1 MHKKIFLSFLS
12 LLVVIVALNAQEP
25 LRLVISGGPGVG
37 KSTVLNLLNQQGFA
51 VIPETMG
58 VCFYEAKQAGRL
70 NEFFADT
77 VRLQTLLMER
87 QLQQEAQHD
96 NEEIVFLDRSAYDI
110 TFYAEW
116 FNVQMP
122 DAFMAIAPT
131 RPYHIVFFLE
141 PLPEEF
147 YQNSD
152 LRTEPRKLSL
162 GKHEFLRKKYEGTSL
177 PVLSV
182 PFDTPENR
190 VRFILDNLTSYI
202 TMSRFCS
209 VSYTSL

>member
-1 MHKKIFLSFLS
+1 MQKKILLSFLS
-12 LLVVIVALNAQEP
+12 VLLFTPSLSAQQP
-25 LRLVISGGPGVG
+25 LRFIISGGPGVG

-70 NEFFADT
+70 DEFFADT
-77 VRLQTLLMER
+77 VRLQTLLMQR
-87 QLQQEAQHD
+87 QLQQEAQHA

-116 FNVQMP
+116 FNAQMP

-131 RPYHIVFFLE
+131 RPYDVVFFLE

-147 YQNSD
+147 FQNSD
-152 LRTEPRKLSL
+152 LRTESRGES
-162 GKHEFLRKKYEGTSL
+162 LRKHDFLYNKYQNARVRVIL
-177 PVLSV
+177 V
-182 PFDTPENR
+182 PFATPQER
-190 VRFILDNLTSYI
+190 VQFILNEVND
-202 TMSRFCS
+202 
-209 VSYTSL
+209 YTQQDT